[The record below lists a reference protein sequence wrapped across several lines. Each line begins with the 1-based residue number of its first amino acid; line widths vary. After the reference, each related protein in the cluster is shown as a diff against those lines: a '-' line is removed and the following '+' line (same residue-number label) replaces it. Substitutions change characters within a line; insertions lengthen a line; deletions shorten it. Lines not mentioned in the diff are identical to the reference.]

1 MADGTYLMST
11 PRIVPRKNGLLSMMT
26 APEDRPHP
34 RPAVRFL
41 RSDPSVVIRG
51 HLSASCGY
59 QRLERNCHQDRWY

>member
-1 MADGTYLMST
+1 MADGGAYLMST
-11 PRIVPRKNGLLSMMT
+11 PRIVPRKNGLLSMA

-51 HLSASCGY
+51 HQLIPVDSS
-59 QRLERNCHQDRWY
+59 